1 MTEIAFTSFMKG
13 IGFSTAEI
21 FKMLLLVGC
30 NFVFIGIFIWR
41 IREPLFKF
49 YQTVMTAMESIPQM
63 QKSIADLNNTMQEH
77 IVQTDLRMT
86 TGDERFGKIENEIK
100 EIKAQV
106 GLK

>member
-13 IGFSTAEI
+13 LGFSTAEI

-30 NFVFIGIFIWR
+30 NLIFVGIIVWR

-49 YQTVMTAMESIPQM
+49 YQAVMTAMESIPQM

-86 TGDERFGKIENEIK
+86 TGDERFGKIEIEIQK
-100 EIKAQV
+100 LKAQV
-106 GLK
+106 GMK